1 MNRRIVLKGVGLGL
15 GLIAASGV
23 AGYYYSV
30 VSHLKHQSLTIGGST
45 TVKRFM
51 DKLVAA
57 FIQKNAKVDFLV
69 DGGHSYAG
77 LVALERGAVDIAM
90 MSHSLTAN
98 EDITS
103 IQNYL
108 IGLEAV
114 ALVVNVKCPIDNI
127 SSQDARKILEK
138 KVTNWKEVG
147 GADAPISLF
156 SREEGSTTKK
166 SIEDILLNGAPTSDR
181 AKILSSSQ
189 EMAQEVALDVNA
201 FGFLSA
207 RHFDGSVKPLSIDGV
222 GMNDKTIY
230 LKLYPLVRE
239 LYLVLTDESSALAR
253 TFVDFTLSD
262 EAQKILV
269 ASGVYRVR

>member
-138 KVTNWKEVG
+138 KS
-147 GADAPISLF
+147 PIGK
-156 SREEGSTTKK
+156 RW
-166 SIEDILLNGAPTSDR
+166 
-181 AKILSSSQ
+181 
-189 EMAQEVALDVNA
+189 VALMPLFRCLVGKKGQPLKNR
-201 FGFLSA
+201 LRISCSMA
-207 RHFDGSVKPLSIDGV
+207 RQRV
-222 GMNDKTIY
+222 T
-230 LKLYPLVRE
+230 E
-239 LYLVLTDESSALAR
+239 
-253 TFVDFTLSD
+253 
-262 EAQKILV
+262 QK
-269 ASGVYRVR
+269 Y